1 MAAGWRYTVAVP
13 SWSHTQ
19 LKDDEAIVFYCIE
32 VTLLPPAESGAE
44 PKKHTLLRRFSHFQ
58 KLYSR
63 LRELH
68 GAQKL
73 ANMRLPPKLALSNV
87 AKHPELIDRRRVDL
101 EQWWVL
107 LSIQCPCSC

>member
-1 MAAGWRYTVAVP
+1 MAAGWKFSVAVP

-19 LKDDEAIVFYCIE
+19 LRDDEAIVFYCIE
-32 VTLLPPAESGAE
+32 VTLLPPPESGAD

-58 KLYSR
+58 KLNGR
-63 LRELH
+63 LKELH

-73 ANMRLPPKLALSNV
+73 ASMKLPPKLALSNV

-101 EQWWVL
+101 EQW
-107 LSIQCPCSC
+107 